1 MIVTIVCKPII
12 RTLKRY
18 LFHLTNSISHFV
30 ALNSP
35 SRLPNISCTGIILHL
50 NRLEAYHS
58 FADLIDASSAK
69 GNSKPNTKFG
79 YMLSLT
85 EILFQQA
92 HRKTIKNRSMD
103 VWNFPHQRE
112 IPYIKKE
119 VPLCR
124 RPAFK
129 TYRCCIER
137 NQADLV

>member
-69 GNSKPNTKFG
+69 GNSKPNTKSG

-92 HRKTIKNRSMD
+92 
-103 VWNFPHQRE
+103 QRE